1 MDPATVNSEIVTPVI
16 ANPQAAVPMATA
28 PNPALADLQDIIH
41 PDPIGAWPWAIGY
54 WLVLALVI
62 ALITLLVIWLRK
74 RARDFAPKK
83 AAKQL
88 LNQLD
93 RQAPSYVSD
102 VNSLLKRTAMS
113 YLSREAIASLDGKA
127 WAAWLD
133 SYLPEHKR
141 QRIGHLLTKRHQP
154 TPLTLAEANELHE
167 LAKAWLA
174 SKVKLSAPEPNLVQ
188 AKGYVQASGNAQAK
202 SQASIEPADTKQP
215 EAQC

>member
-1 MDPATVNSEIVTPVI
+1 MDPATVNSEI
-16 ANPQAAVPMATA
+16 ANPQATVPMPSTA
-28 PNPALADLQDIIH
+28 PNPALAQLQDIIH

-74 RARDFAPKK
+74 RAHYLAPRK

-93 RQAPSYVSD
+93 KQATSYASD

-113 YLSREAIASLDGKA
+113 YLSREAIASLDGEA

-141 QRIGHLLTKRHQP
+141 QHIGPLLAKRHQA
-154 TPLTLAEANELHE
+154 TPLTLAEANELHQ

-174 SKVKLSAPEPNLVQ
+174 SKAKLSAPESTLVQ
-188 AKGYVQASGNAQAK
+188 AKGYVQASGDAQAK
-202 SQASIEPADTKQP
+202 SKAPIQPADTKQP

>member
-16 ANPQAAVPMATA
+16 ANPQAAVPMASAT

-93 RQAPSYVSD
+93 KQAPSYVSD

-113 YLSREAIASLDGKA
+113 YLSRDAIASLDGEA
-127 WAAWLD
+127 WATWLD
-133 SYLPEHKR
+133 SYLPAPKR
-141 QRIGHLLTKRHQP
+141 QRIGALLAKRHQP

-167 LAKAWLA
+167 LAQAWLA
-174 SKVKLSAPEPNLVQ
+174 SKATLSAPLPNLVQ
-188 AKGYVQASGNAQAK
+188 AK
-202 SQASIEPADTKQP
+202 SQAPIQPADTKQP

>member
-1 MDPATVNSEIVTPVI
+1 MDPATVNSEI
-16 ANPQAAVPMATA
+16 ANPQATVPMPSTA
-28 PNPALADLQDIIH
+28 PNPALAQLQDIIH
-41 PDPIGAWPWAIGY
+41 PEPIGAWPWAIGY

-93 RQAPSYVSD
+93 RQATSYASD
-102 VNSLLKRTAMS
+102 VNTLLKRTAMS
-113 YLSREAIASLDGKA
+113 YLSREAIASLNGEA

-133 SYLPEHKR
+133 SYLPAPKR
-141 QRIGHLLTKRHQP
+141 QRIGHLLAKRHQP

-188 AKGYVQASGNAQAK
+188 AKGYIQASGDAQAK
-202 SQASIEPADTKQP
+202 SQAPTQQTDTEKA

>member
-1 MDPATVNSEIVTPVI
+1 MDPATVNSEI
-16 ANPQAAVPMATA
+16 ANPQATVPMPSTA
-28 PNPALADLQDIIH
+28 SNPALAQLQDIIH

-74 RARDFAPKK
+74 RARDLAPKK

-93 RQAPSYVSD
+93 RQATSYASD
-102 VNSLLKRTAMS
+102 VNSLLKRTAMT
-113 YLSREAIASLDGKA
+113 YLSREAIASLDGEA

-141 QRIGHLLTKRHQP
+141 QHIGPLLAKRHQA
-154 TPLTLAEANELHE
+154 TPLTFAEANELHQ
-167 LAKAWLA
+167 LTQAWLA
-174 SKVKLSAPEPNLVQ
+174 SKAKLSAPEPTLVL
-188 AKGYVQASGNAQAK
+188 AKGYVQASGDAQAK
-202 SQASIEPADTKQP
+202 SQAPIQPADTKQP

>member
-1 MDPATVNSEIVTPVI
+1 MDPATVNSEI
-16 ANPQAAVPMATA
+16 ANPQATVPMPSTA
-28 PNPALADLQDIIH
+28 SNPALAQLQDIIH

-74 RARDFAPKK
+74 RARDLAPKK

-93 RQAPSYVSD
+93 RQATSYASD
-102 VNSLLKRTAMS
+102 VNSLLKRTAMT
-113 YLSREAIASLDGKA
+113 YLSREAIASLDGEA

-141 QRIGHLLTKRHQP
+141 QHIGPLLAKRHQA
-154 TPLTLAEANELHE
+154 TPLTLAEANDLHQ
-167 LAKAWLA
+167 LAQAWLA
-174 SKVKLSAPEPNLVQ
+174 SKAKLSAPEPTLVQ
-188 AKGYVQASGNAQAK
+188 AKGYVQASGDTQAK
-202 SQASIEPADTKQP
+202 SPAPTQQTDTEKA

>member
-16 ANPQAAVPMATA
+16 ANPQAAVPMASAT

-54 WLVLALVI
+54 WLVLGLVI

-93 RQAPSYVSD
+93 KQAPSYVSD

-113 YLSREAIASLDGKA
+113 YLSRDAIASLDGEA
-127 WAAWLD
+127 WATWLD
-133 SYLPEHKR
+133 SYLPAPKR
-141 QRIGHLLTKRHQP
+141 QRIGHLLAKRHQP

-174 SKVKLSAPEPNLVQ
+174 SKVKLSAPEPTLVQ
-188 AKGYVQASGNAQAK
+188 AKGDAQAK
-202 SQASIEPADTKQP
+202 SQAPIQPTDTKQP

>member
-1 MDPATVNSEIVTPVI
+1 MDPATVNSEI
-16 ANPQAAVPMATA
+16 ANPQATVPMPSTA
-28 PNPALADLQDIIH
+28 SNPALAQLQDIIH

-74 RARDFAPKK
+74 RARDLAPKK

-93 RQAPSYVSD
+93 RQATSYASD

-113 YLSREAIASLDGKA
+113 YLSREAIAYLDGEA

-133 SYLPEHKR
+133 SYLPAAKR
-141 QRIGHLLTKRHQP
+141 QRIGPLLAKRHQP
-154 TPLTLAEANELHE
+154 TPLTLAEANELHQ
-167 LAKAWLA
+167 LTQAWLA
-174 SKVKLSAPEPNLVQ
+174 SKVKLSAPLPNLVQ
-188 AKGYVQASGNAQAK
+188 AKGYVQASGDARAK
-202 SQASIEPADTKQP
+202 SQAPTQQTDTEKA

>member
-16 ANPQAAVPMATA
+16 ANPQAPVPMATA

-88 LNQLD
+88 LNHLD
-93 RQAPSYVSD
+93 KQAPSYVSD

-113 YLSREAIASLDGKA
+113 YLSREAIASLDGEA

-133 SYLPEHKR
+133 SYLPAPKR
-141 QRIGHLLTKRHQP
+141 QRIGPLLAKRHQP
-154 TPLTLAEANELHE
+154 TQLTLAEANELHE

-174 SKVKLSAPEPNLVQ
+174 SKATLSAPESNLVQ
-188 AKGYVQASGNAQAK
+188 AKGDAQAK
-202 SQASIEPADTKQP
+202 SQAPIQPADTKQP

>member
-1 MDPATVNSEIVTPVI
+1 MDPATVNSEI
-16 ANPQAAVPMATA
+16 ANPQATVPMPSTA
-28 PNPALADLQDIIH
+28 SNPALAQLQDIIH

-74 RARDFAPKK
+74 RARDLAPKK

-93 RQAPSYVSD
+93 KQATSYASD
-102 VNSLLKRTAMS
+102 VNSILKRTAMS
-113 YLSREAIASLDGKA
+113 YLSREAIASLDGEA

-141 QRIGHLLTKRHQP
+141 QRISPLLAKRHQA
-154 TPLTLAEANELHE
+154 TPLTLAEANELHQ
-167 LAKAWLA
+167 LAQAWLA
-174 SKVKLSAPEPNLVQ
+174 SKAKLSAPESNLVQ
-188 AKGYVQASGNAQAK
+188 AKGYIQASGDAQAK
-202 SQASIEPADTKQP
+202 SQAPTQQTDTEKA

>member
-1 MDPATVNSEIVTPVI
+1 MDPATVNSEI
-16 ANPQAAVPMATA
+16 ANPQATVPMPSTA
-28 PNPALADLQDIIH
+28 PNPALTQLQDIIH
-41 PDPIGAWPWAIGY
+41 PEPIGAWPWAIGY

-74 RARDFAPKK
+74 RARDLAPKK

-93 RQAPSYVSD
+93 KQAPSYVSD

-113 YLSREAIASLDGKA
+113 YISREAIASLDGEA

-141 QRIGHLLTKRHQP
+141 QHIGPLLAKRHQA
-154 TPLTLAEANELHE
+154 TPLTLAEANELHQ
-167 LAKAWLA
+167 LTQAWLA
-174 SKVKLSAPEPNLVQ
+174 SKAKLSAPESTLD
-188 AKGYVQASGNAQAK
+188 QAK
-202 SQASIEPADTKQP
+202 SKVLIQPADTQQA

>member
-1 MDPATVNSEIVTPVI
+1 MDPATVNSEI
-16 ANPQAAVPMATA
+16 ANPQATVPMPSTA
-28 PNPALADLQDIIH
+28 PNPALAQLQDIIH
-41 PDPIGAWPWAIGY
+41 PEPIGAWPWAIGY

-74 RARDFAPKK
+74 RARDLAPKK

-93 RQAPSYVSD
+93 KQATSYASD
-102 VNSLLKRTAMS
+102 VNSILKRTAMS
-113 YLSREAIASLDGKA
+113 YLSREAIASLDGEA

-141 QRIGHLLTKRHQP
+141 QRISPLLAKRHQA
-154 TPLTLAEANELHE
+154 TPLTLAEANELHQ
-167 LAKAWLA
+167 LAQAWLA
-174 SKVKLSAPEPNLVQ
+174 SKAKLSAPESNLVQ
-188 AKGYVQASGNAQAK
+188 AKGYIQASGDAQAK
-202 SQASIEPADTKQP
+202 SQAPTQQTDTEKA

>member
-1 MDPATVNSEIVTPVI
+1 MDPATVNSEI
-16 ANPQAAVPMATA
+16 ANPQATVSMPSTA
-28 PNPALADLQDIIH
+28 PNPALAQLQDIIH
-41 PDPIGAWPWAIGY
+41 PEPIGAWPWAIGY

-93 RQAPSYVSD
+93 RQATSYASD
-102 VNSLLKRTAMS
+102 VNTLLKRTAMS
-113 YLSREAIASLDGKA
+113 YLSREAIASLNGEA

-133 SYLPEHKR
+133 SYLPAPKR
-141 QRIGHLLTKRHQP
+141 QRIGHLLAKRHQP

-188 AKGYVQASGNAQAK
+188 AKGYIQASGDAQAK
-202 SQASIEPADTKQP
+202 SQAPTQQTDTEKA

>member
-1 MDPATVNSEIVTPVI
+1 MDPATVNSEI
-16 ANPQAAVPMATA
+16 ANPQATVPMPSTA
-28 PNPALADLQDIIH
+28 PNPALAQLQDIIH
-41 PDPIGAWPWAIGY
+41 PEPIGAWPWAIGY

-93 RQAPSYVSD
+93 RQATSYASD
-102 VNSLLKRTAMS
+102 VNTLLKRTAMS
-113 YLSREAIASLDGKA
+113 YLSREAIASLNGEA

-133 SYLPEHKR
+133 SYLPAPKR
-141 QRIGHLLTKRHQP
+141 QRIGPLLAKRHQA
-154 TPLTLAEANELHE
+154 TPLTLAEANELHQ
-167 LAKAWLA
+167 LAQAWLA
-174 SKVKLSAPEPNLVQ
+174 SKAKLSAPEPNLVQ
-188 AKGYVQASGNAQAK
+188 AKGYIQASGDAQAK
-202 SQASIEPADTKQP
+202 SQAPTQQTDTEEA

>member
-1 MDPATVNSEIVTPVI
+1 MDPATVNSEI
-16 ANPQAAVPMATA
+16 ANPQATVPMPSTA
-28 PNPALADLQDIIH
+28 SNPALAQLQDIIH

-74 RARDFAPKK
+74 RARDLAPKK

-93 RQAPSYVSD
+93 RQATSYASD
-102 VNSLLKRTAMS
+102 VNRLLKRTAMT
-113 YLSREAIASLDGKA
+113 YLSREAIASLDGEA

-141 QRIGHLLTKRHQP
+141 QRISPLLAKRHQA
-154 TPLTLAEANELHE
+154 TPLTLAEANELHQ
-167 LAKAWLA
+167 LAQAWLA
-174 SKVKLSAPEPNLVQ
+174 SKAKLSTPEPTLVL
-188 AKGYVQASGNAQAK
+188 AKGYVQASGDARAK
-202 SQASIEPADTKQP
+202 SQAPTQQTDTEKA

>member
-1 MDPATVNSEIVTPVI
+1 MDPATVNSEI
-16 ANPQAAVPMATA
+16 ANPQATVPMPSTA
-28 PNPALADLQDIIH
+28 PNPALAQLQDIIH
-41 PDPIGAWPWAIGY
+41 PEPIGAWPWAIGY

-62 ALITLLVIWLRK
+62 ALITLLVIWRRK
-74 RARDFAPKK
+74 RARYLAPKK

-93 RQAPSYVSD
+93 RQATSYASD

-113 YLSREAIASLDGKA
+113 YLSRDAIASLDGEA
-127 WAAWLD
+127 WATWLD
-133 SYLPEHKR
+133 SYLPVPKR
-141 QRIGHLLTKRHQP
+141 QRIGHLLAKRHQP

-174 SKVKLSAPEPNLVQ
+174 SKAKLSAPESTLDQ
-188 AKGYVQASGNAQAK
+188 AKGKVLTQ
-202 SQASIEPADTKQP
+202 PADTQQA

>member
-1 MDPATVNSEIVTPVI
+1 MDPATVNSEI
-16 ANPQAAVPMATA
+16 ANPQATVPMPSTA
-28 PNPALADLQDIIH
+28 PNPALAQLQDIIH
-41 PDPIGAWPWAIGY
+41 PEPIGAWPWAIGY

-74 RARDFAPKK
+74 RARDLAPKK

-93 RQAPSYVSD
+93 KQATSYASD

-113 YLSREAIASLDGKA
+113 YLNREAIASLDGEA

-141 QRIGHLLTKRHQP
+141 QRIGPLLAKRHQA
-154 TPLTLAEANELHE
+154 TPLTLAEANELHQ
-167 LAKAWLA
+167 LAQAWLA
-174 SKVKLSAPEPNLVQ
+174 SKAKLSAPESTLD
-188 AKGYVQASGNAQAK
+188 QAK
-202 SQASIEPADTKQP
+202 SKVLIQPADTQQA

>member
-1 MDPATVNSEIVTPVI
+1 MDPATVNSEI
-16 ANPQAAVPMATA
+16 ANPQATVPMPSTA
-28 PNPALADLQDIIH
+28 PNPALAQLQDIIH
-41 PDPIGAWPWAIGY
+41 PEPIGAWPWAIGY

-74 RARDFAPKK
+74 RARDLAPKK

-93 RQAPSYVSD
+93 RQATSYASD

-113 YLSREAIASLDGKA
+113 YLSREAIASLDGEA

-141 QRIGHLLTKRHQP
+141 QHIGPLLAKRHQA
-154 TPLTLAEANELHE
+154 TPLTLAEANELHQ
-167 LAKAWLA
+167 LAQAWLA
-174 SKVKLSAPEPNLVQ
+174 SKAKLSAPESTLD
-188 AKGYVQASGNAQAK
+188 QAK
-202 SQASIEPADTKQP
+202 SKVLTQPADTQQA

>member
-54 WLVLALVI
+54 WLVLGLVI

-113 YLSREAIASLDGKA
+113 YLSREAIASLDGEA
-127 WAAWLD
+127 WATWLD
-133 SYLPEHKR
+133 SYLPAPKR
-141 QRIGHLLTKRHQP
+141 QRIGHLLAKRHQP

-167 LAKAWLA
+167 LAQAWLA
-174 SKVKLSAPEPNLVQ
+174 SKVKLSAPEQTL
-188 AKGYVQASGNAQAK
+188 VQASGDAQAK
-202 SQASIEPADTKQP
+202 SQAPIQPADTKQP

>member
-1 MDPATVNSEIVTPVI
+1 MDPATVNSEI
-16 ANPQAAVPMATA
+16 ANPQATVPMPSTA
-28 PNPALADLQDIIH
+28 SNPALAQLQDIIH

-74 RARDFAPKK
+74 RARDLAPKK

-93 RQAPSYVSD
+93 RQATSYASD
-102 VNSLLKRTAMS
+102 VNSLLKRTAMT
-113 YLSREAIASLDGKA
+113 YLSREAIASLDGEA

-141 QRIGHLLTKRHQP
+141 QHIGPLLAKRHQA
-154 TPLTLAEANELHE
+154 TPLTLAEANELHQ
-167 LAKAWLA
+167 LTQAWLA
-174 SKVKLSAPEPNLVQ
+174 SKAKLSAPEPTLVL
-188 AKGYVQASGNAQAK
+188 AKGYVQASGDARAK
-202 SQASIEPADTKQP
+202 SQATTQQTDTQQA

>member
-62 ALITLLVIWLRK
+62 TLITLLVIWLRK
-74 RARDFAPKK
+74 RARDLAPKK

-93 RQAPSYVSD
+93 RQARSYVSD

-113 YLSREAIASLDGKA
+113 YLSRDAIASLDGKA

-174 SKVKLSAPEPNLVQ
+174 SKVKLSAPEQTL
-188 AKGYVQASGNAQAK
+188 VQASGDAQAK
-202 SQASIEPADTKQP
+202 SQAPIQPADTKQP

>member
-1 MDPATVNSEIVTPVI
+1 MPS
-16 ANPQAAVPMATA
+16 TA
-28 PNPALADLQDIIH
+28 SNPALAQLQDIIH

-74 RARDFAPKK
+74 RARDLAPKK

-93 RQAPSYVSD
+93 RQATSYASD
-102 VNSLLKRTAMS
+102 VNRLLKRTAMT
-113 YLSREAIASLDGKA
+113 YLSREAIASLDGEA

-141 QRIGHLLTKRHQP
+141 QRISPLLAKRHQA
-154 TPLTLAEANELHE
+154 TPLTLAEANELHQ
-167 LAKAWLA
+167 LAQAWLA
-174 SKVKLSAPEPNLVQ
+174 SKAKLSTPEPTLVL
-188 AKGYVQASGNAQAK
+188 AKGYVQASGDARAK
-202 SQASIEPADTKQP
+202 SQAPTQQTDTEKA

>member
-1 MDPATVNSEIVTPVI
+1 MDPATVNSEI
-16 ANPQAAVPMATA
+16 ANPQATVPMPSTA
-28 PNPALADLQDIIH
+28 SNPALAQLQDIIH

-93 RQAPSYVSD
+93 KQATSYASD
-102 VNSLLKRTAMS
+102 VNSLLKRTAMT
-113 YLSREAIASLDGKA
+113 YLSREAIASLDGEA

-141 QRIGHLLTKRHQP
+141 QRICPLLAKRHQA
-154 TPLTLAEANELHE
+154 TPLTLAEANELHQ
-167 LAKAWLA
+167 LAQAWLA
-174 SKVKLSAPEPNLVQ
+174 SKAKLSTPEPTLVL
-188 AKGYVQASGNAQAK
+188 AKGYVQASGDARAK
-202 SQASIEPADTKQP
+202 SQATPQPADTQQA

>member
-1 MDPATVNSEIVTPVI
+1 MDPATVNSEI
-16 ANPQAAVPMATA
+16 ANPQATVPMPSTA
-28 PNPALADLQDIIH
+28 SNPALAQLQDIIH

-74 RARDFAPKK
+74 RARDLAPKK

-93 RQAPSYVSD
+93 RQATSYASD

-113 YLSREAIASLDGKA
+113 YLSREAIASLDGEA

-141 QRIGHLLTKRHQP
+141 QRIGPLLAKRHQA
-154 TPLTLAEANELHE
+154 TPLTLAEANELHQ
-167 LAKAWLA
+167 LTQAWLA
-174 SKVKLSAPEPNLVQ
+174 SKAKLSAPEPNLVQ
-188 AKGYVQASGNAQAK
+188 AKGYIQASGDAQAK
-202 SQASIEPADTKQP
+202 SQAPTQQTDTEKA

>member
-1 MDPATVNSEIVTPVI
+1 MDPATVNSEI
-16 ANPQAAVPMATA
+16 ANPQATVPMPSTA
-28 PNPALADLQDIIH
+28 PNPALAQLQDIIH
-41 PDPIGAWPWAIGY
+41 PEPIGAWPWAIGY

-93 RQAPSYVSD
+93 RQTTSYASD
-102 VNSLLKRTAMS
+102 VNTLLKRTAMS
-113 YLSREAIASLDGKA
+113 YLSREAIASLDGEA
-127 WAAWLD
+127 WATWLD

-141 QRIGHLLTKRHQP
+141 QHIGPLLAKRHHAM
-154 TPLTLAEANELHE
+154 PLTLAEANELHQ
-167 LAKAWLA
+167 LAQAWLA
-174 SKVKLSAPEPNLVQ
+174 SKAKLSAPEPTLVL
-188 AKGYVQASGNAQAK
+188 AKGYVQASGDAQAK
-202 SQASIEPADTKQP
+202 SKAPTQQADTEKA

>member
-1 MDPATVNSEIVTPVI
+1 MNSEIVTPVI
-16 ANPQAAVPMATA
+16 ANPQAPVPMATA

-93 RQAPSYVSD
+93 KQAPSYVSE

-113 YLSREAIASLDGKA
+113 YLSRDAIASLDGEA
-127 WAAWLD
+127 WATWLD
-133 SYLPEHKR
+133 SYLPAPKR
-141 QRIGHLLTKRHQP
+141 QRIGHLLAKRHQP

-174 SKVKLSAPEPNLVQ
+174 SKVKLSAPEPTLVQ
-188 AKGYVQASGNAQAK
+188 AKGDAQAK
-202 SQASIEPADTKQP
+202 SQAPIQPTDTKQP

>member
-1 MDPATVNSEIVTPVI
+1 MDPATVNSEI
-16 ANPQAAVPMATA
+16 ANPQAAVPMPSTA
-28 PNPALADLQDIIH
+28 SNPALAQLQDIIH

-93 RQAPSYVSD
+93 RQATSYASD

-113 YLSREAIASLDGKA
+113 YLSREAIASLDGEA

-141 QRIGHLLTKRHQP
+141 QHIGPLLAKRHQA
-154 TPLTLAEANELHE
+154 TPLTLAEANELHQ
-167 LAKAWLA
+167 LTQAWLA
-174 SKVKLSAPEPNLVQ
+174 SKAKLSAPEPTHAQTPKTHGPIQPTDTQQ
-188 AKGYVQASGNAQAK
+188 A
-202 SQASIEPADTKQP
+202 

>member
-16 ANPQAAVPMATA
+16 ENPQAAVPMATA

-54 WLVLALVI
+54 WLVLGLVI
-62 ALITLLVIWLRK
+62 ALITLLVMWLRK

-83 AAKQL
+83 TAKQL
-88 LNQLD
+88 LSQLD

-113 YLSREAIASLDGKA
+113 YLSRDAIASLDGEA
-127 WAAWLD
+127 WATWLD
-133 SYLPEHKR
+133 SYLPAPKR
-141 QRIGHLLTKRHQP
+141 QRIGHLLAKRHQP

-174 SKVKLSAPEPNLVQ
+174 SKVKLSAPEPTLVQ
-188 AKGYVQASGNAQAK
+188 AKGDDQAK
-202 SQASIEPADTKQP
+202 SQAPIQPTDTKQP